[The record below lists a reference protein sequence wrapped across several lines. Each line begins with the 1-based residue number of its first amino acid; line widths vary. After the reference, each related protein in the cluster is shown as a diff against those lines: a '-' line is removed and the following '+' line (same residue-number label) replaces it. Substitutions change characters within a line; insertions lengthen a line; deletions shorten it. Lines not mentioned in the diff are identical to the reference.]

1 MNENKPHFLWNYL
14 HQFKNPLLFVLLIG
28 FCLVIPNLA
37 LPAIVR
43 VFVDKVLLDHSLS
56 KNQGIILGT
65 LLAIFGIAA
74 LTFLQ
79 SWALNRLKVRLSTR
93 IANDVFWHM
102 LRLPMSF
109 FMQRY
114 PGEIAHRLRLS
125 DSISETLTGNLAMAL
140 INTLFAII
148 FGIVILF
155 YNVKIGLTAI
165 TLVAC
170 CLFIMKFAYR
180 SKAEDY
186 LNYRADLRKTMAY
199 SLSGLQNIE
208 TIKASGMEI
217 KFFSRWAGY
226 YTNVINTLQQVG
238 KKDILLSVLAPLLHS
253 IITFVLI
260 GVGVWEIINSNLSI
274 GMFVALQ
281 MLLINFINPVMQLMG
296 FNQTFQLLKIDTER
310 LNDIFT
316 QPIDSAFLP
325 HANDEPLK
333 RLEGHVVLRDITFG
347 YHPSESPIFDHFSLT
362 LSPGKSVALVGPTGC
377 GKSTIAKIIAGLFTP
392 WSGEIAFDGTQMERV
407 PRKSIIDSLSLV
419 EQDSFLFNASVMENL
434 TLFDRSILPEE
445 VFRCAR
451 DACIH
456 EDILSRPGGYD
467 MEIRENGSN
476 LSEGQK
482 QKLEIARALIKNPTI
497 LILDEATSAL
507 NGKEE
512 SEILKNIRKRGCAVL
527 LITHSKST
535 IRECDEVVNV
545 EGLSN

>member
-1 MNENKPHFLWNYL
+1 MNDTKPLFQSYL
-14 HQFKNPLLFVLLIG
+14 NQFKKPLLFILLIG

-37 LPAIVR
+37 LAAIAR

-56 KNQGIILGT
+56 KNQGIVLGMF
-65 LLAIFGIAA
+65 AVIFGIAA

-79 SWALNRLKVRLSTR
+79 NWALNRLKVRLSNR
-93 IANDVFWHM
+93 ISKDVFWHM

-109 FMQRY
+109 FMHRY

-125 DSISETLTGNLAMAL
+125 DSISETLTGNLAVTL
-140 INTLFAII
+140 INAMFATLFGII
-148 FGIVILF
+148 ILF
-155 YNVKIGLTAI
+155 YNVKIGFAAFFLI
-165 TLVAC
+165 AC

-180 SKAEDY
+180 SKTE
-186 LNYRADLRKTMAY
+186 NYVRYRTDLRKTMAY

-208 TIKASGMEI
+208 AIKASGMEI
-217 KFFSRWAGY
+217 KFFSRWSGY
-226 YTNVINTLQQVG
+226 YTNVINTLQHVG
-238 KKDILLSVLAPLLHS
+238 KKDILLSVLAPLLNS
-253 IITFVLI
+253 IITFILI

-281 MLLINFINPVMQLMG
+281 ILLSNFITPFIQLMG
-296 FNQTFQLLKIDTER
+296 FNQTFQFLKIDTER
-310 LNDIFT
+310 LNDILM
-316 QPIDSAFLP
+316 QPIDSAFSLS
-325 HANDEPLK
+325 HADDEPLK
-333 RLEGHVVLRDITFG
+333 RLEGYVTLRDVTFG
-347 YHPSESPIFDHFSLT
+347 YHPSEHPIVDHFSLT
-362 LSPGKSVALVGPTGC
+362 LSPGKSVTLVGPTGC

-392 WSGEIAFDGTQMERV
+392 WSGEITYDGMQVETI
-407 PRKSIIDSLSLV
+407 PRKRIVSSLSFV
-419 EQDSFLFNASVMENL
+419 EQDSFLFNATVMENL
-434 TLFDRSILPEE
+434 TLFDRSIHPEE

-507 NGKEE
+507 DDKEE
-512 SEILKNIRKRGCAVL
+512 STILKSIRQRGCAVL
-527 LITHSKST
+527 MITHRKST
-535 IRECDEVVNV
+535 IRGCDEIIHINQ
-545 EGLSN
+545 